1 MMRSLFSGVAGLRTH
16 QSKMDVIG
24 NNIANVNTIGF
35 KSSAVTFQDIMY
47 QTTSGASGATQTL
60 GGVNAKQT
68 GLGVTTGSTKIS
80 IEQSGAAQSTGQA
93 FDLRFTDQSTTN
105 FFVVN
110 NGSENL
116 FTRAGSFYVDGAGN
130 LAMTSTGYM
139 VMGWQYDE
147 ETGSIRRDVVSPLR
161 IMGPDSVTSTPEYT
175 TDMYVQG
182 VLDKNDTDVSSEF
195 GYINTLTVYDNLGYE
210 YTVRFSTRLFDGDSQ
225 KYTTTL
231 DSIKDSKGNDI
242 YAQYVAQREEQIAAN
257 PEMREDGIT
266 PKNKYDIMSEI
277 FGTIGEEKASFDL
290 KNLGNREDGVITYT
304 PVGSKDKYYLPA
316 RDPIAV
322 ENRGTADKPE
332 YYVKVYPNKSP
343 ADDAGAVDVKL
354 SDIFNASDNKI
365 QNFLEEKG
373 GTFSITTDGKLAVK
387 YPSTNNAVNFSTVDG
402 KLTSVGEL
410 GEKFVTLD
418 LSKLNNLLATAADGT
433 TGYIDGTTAFAP
445 VNVDFSKLLAYDNGG
460 TSTMGMDRG
469 QVDNITLGTG
479 RKLGT
484 LTGLSV
490 SNNGTI
496 WGSYDN
502 GTNKCLGQIP
512 VARFSNA
519 SGLESLGN
527 NVYAQTRNSG
537 EFDGVG
543 EDVTTDGGQIN
554 SGQLEMS
561 NVDLSQEFTDMITTQ
576 RGFQANSRIITVSD
590 TMLEE
595 LTNLKR

>member
-47 QTTSGASGATQTL
+47 QTTSGASGATETL

-80 IEQSGAAQSTGQA
+80 IEQGGAAQSTGQA

-105 FFVVN
+105 FFIVN

-147 ETGSIRRDVVSPLR
+147 ETGSVRRDVVSPLR
-161 IMGPDSVTSTPEYT
+161 IMAPENITSTPEFT

-182 VLDKNDTDVSSEF
+182 VLDKNDPDVSSDL

-210 YTVRFSTRLFDGDSQ
+210 YTVKFSTKVFSPDDQ
-225 KYTTTL
+225 TYTTSL
-231 DSIKDSKGNDI
+231 DSIKDSEGKDI
-242 YAQYVAQREEQIAAN
+242 LSAYLGAN
-257 PEMREDGIT
+257 NTATKAD
-266 PKNKYDIMSEI
+266 I
-277 FGTIGEEKASFDL
+277 FGSAGRERVSYGVSNKTKYPMDQGMVSTKDGGTTYYLGVGAVTPGGPDANGNYTIQMFD
-290 KNLGNREDGVITYT
+290 NPGANFTPTGN
-304 PVGSKDKYYLPA
+304 SKDFDMSKIFGISNEKIASYLQQGA
-316 RDPIAV
+316 TFSVDGSGKLGI
-322 ENRGTADKPE
+322 E
-332 YYVKVYPNKSP
+332 YASINNKVQFDTSDGKIISVG
-343 ADDAGAVDVKL
+343 DAGETKVM
-354 SDIFNASDNKI
+354 
-365 QNFLEEKG
+365 
-373 GTFSITTDGKLAVK
+373 
-387 YPSTNNAVNFSTVDG
+387 
-402 KLTSVGEL
+402 
-410 GEKFVTLD
+410 LD
-418 LSKLNNLLATAADGT
+418 LSKLGD
-433 TGYIDGTTAFAP
+433 AFSE
-445 VNVDFSKLLAYDNGG
+445 VQVDFSKLLAYDNGG

-502 GTNKCLGQIP
+502 GTNRCLGQIP
-512 VARFSNA
+512 VARFSNS

-527 NVYAQTRNSG
+527 NVYAATRNSG
-537 EFDGVG
+537 DFDGVG
-543 EDVTTDGGQIN
+543 EDVTNDGGQIN